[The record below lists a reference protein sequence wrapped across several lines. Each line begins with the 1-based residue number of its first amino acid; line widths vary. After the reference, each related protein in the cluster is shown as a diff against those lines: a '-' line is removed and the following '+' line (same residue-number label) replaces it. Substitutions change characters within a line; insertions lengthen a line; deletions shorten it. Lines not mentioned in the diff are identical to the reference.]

1 MFTLNVLH
9 PARLLHK
16 YDSRQARSSLS
27 DMKSLNA
34 VAASN
39 GTLNV
44 WAVDD
49 DDLRFPIHFLF
60 VLNFLP
66 VSLPLIILIIKGRF
80 LKTYIP
86 TH

>member
-1 MFTLNVLH
+1 MVVLAMFTLNVLH

-39 GTLNV
+39 GTINV
-44 WAVDD
+44 
-49 DDLRFPIHFLF
+49 
-60 VLNFLP
+60 
-66 VSLPLIILIIKGRF
+66 
-80 LKTYIP
+80 
-86 TH
+86 